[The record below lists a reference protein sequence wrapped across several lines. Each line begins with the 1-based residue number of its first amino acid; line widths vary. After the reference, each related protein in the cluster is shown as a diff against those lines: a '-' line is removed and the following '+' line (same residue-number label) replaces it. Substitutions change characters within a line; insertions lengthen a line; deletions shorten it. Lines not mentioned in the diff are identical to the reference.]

1 MEKTIEEFSL
11 VELESLCYK
20 QFVLLQQTQNNI
32 NILQAEINKRGENE
46 GTGTNSGN
54 SGQESKKGNISVK

>member
-1 MEKTIEEFSL
+1 MGKTIEEFSL

-20 QFVLLQQTQNNI
+20 QIVLLQQTQNNI

-46 GTGTNSGN
+46 GTGTDSGN
-54 SGQESKKGNISVK
+54 G

>member
-1 MEKTIEEFSL
+1 MPKQPEQKKIEDLSL

-20 QFVLLQQTQNNI
+20 QIVLSQQTQNNI

-46 GTGTNSGN
+46 GTGTDSGN
-54 SGQESKKGNISVK
+54 G